1 MAPADGTPAAFA
13 NRPTVAPA
21 SRQTTQVNPIYE
33 RYFSRAGSRDW
44 VYGQQLPCV
53 DTLSPTDRSK
63 AGTCPQAGGSADG
76 RNPCSSLQ
84 TAASTE
90 GQAYSGRFP
99 QPVRTAAAPA
109 GGQAHK
115 PDGTSAA
122 PAGSQPVAPAAGR
135 NRCSPR
141 GRRSPKAGGSR
152 SRTAGG
158 PTARRNRCGSPRWG
172 RDRMTPRAS
181 APRTEPCGAGIRLLT
196 AQPEVAPRRIVYRTA
211 GTISGEPM
219 KRRHSA

>member
-122 PAGSQPVAPAAGR
+122 PAGGQAHS
-135 NRCSPR
+135 
-141 GRRSPKAGGSR
+141 
-152 SRTAGG
+152 
-158 PTARRNRCGSPRWG
+158 
-172 RDRMTPRAS
+172 
-181 APRTEPCGAGIRLLT
+181 RTEPLQPPRAEKPESRWFPQPDRGRAHSQTEPLRLPTVGPGQDDSTGIGT
-196 AQPEVAPRRIVYRTA
+196 ADGTLRCWYPPAHSSARSCPEA
-211 GTISGEPM
+211 
-219 KRRHSA
+219 HSL